1 MVEIKDNK
9 KESTPEE
16 LILEAARRVFV
27 QKGFDGARMQ
37 EIADEAG
44 VNKALVHYYYRS
56 KDNLFEAIF
65 SDAFKQFWPSLEPV
79 IVKEDASVKDLIR
92 AAVNG
97 YMDILGKMPYLPMF
111 VAGEINRSPE
121 RIQGL
126 LKTAGIQPQIIV
138 DFFQKRMDL
147 GEVVKMNPREIF
159 VNIVGLCVFPF
170 ISKQL
175 LCRMLW
181 ESTDEF
187 DAFIEQRR
195 VALYEFIC
203 RAILVN
209 P

>member
-1 MVEIKDNK
+1 MVDIKDNK
-9 KESTPEE
+9 KGPTPEE

-65 SDAFKQFWPSLEPV
+65 SDAFKRFWPSLEPV
-79 IVKEDASVKDLIR
+79 MAKGDVSVKGLIR

-97 YMDILGKMPYLPMF
+97 YMDILIKMPYLPMF
-111 VAGEINRSPE
+111 VVGEINRSPG
-121 RIQGL
+121 RIEGL
-126 LKTAGIQPQIIV
+126 LKTAGIQPQVIV
-138 DFFQKRMDL
+138 DFFQKRMNL

-170 ISKQL
+170 ISKPL

-181 ESTDEF
+181 ESTDEY
-187 DAFIEQRR
+187 DEFIEKRR
-195 VALYEFIC
+195 DALYEFIC